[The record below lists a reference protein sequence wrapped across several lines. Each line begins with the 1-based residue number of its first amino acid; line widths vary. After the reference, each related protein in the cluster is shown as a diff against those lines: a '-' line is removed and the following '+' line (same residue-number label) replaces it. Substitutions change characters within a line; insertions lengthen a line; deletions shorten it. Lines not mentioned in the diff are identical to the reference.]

1 MEHLFGDP
9 VGEIESIIDEMKNI
23 VYIEG
28 VGRCRVV
35 TVNRRNENGV
45 NEPYD
50 VYEPIEEK
58 SVTYNGK
65 QKGSNAVSLTYT
77 GRI

>member
-9 VGEIESIIDEMKNI
+9 VGEIESIIDDMRNI
-23 VYIEG
+23 VYVEG

-35 TVNRRNENGV
+35 TINRRNENGT

-58 SVTYNGK
+58 SVTYDGK
-65 QKGSNAVSLTYT
+65 QKGSNAVSVTYT
-77 GRI
+77 GNI

>member
-9 VGEIESIIDEMKNI
+9 VGEIESIIDNMRNI
-23 VYIEG
+23 VYVEG
-28 VGRCRVV
+28 VGQCRVV
-35 TVNRRNENGV
+35 TINRRNENGT

-58 SVTYNGK
+58 SITYDGK
-65 QKGSNAVSLTYT
+65 QKDVDAISLTYT
-77 GRI
+77 GSI

>member
-9 VGEIESIIDEMKNI
+9 VGEIESIIDDMKNI

-28 VGRCRVV
+28 IGKCRVI
-35 TVNRRNENGV
+35 TINRKNNGV

-50 VYEPIEEK
+50 IYEPVEENK
-58 SVTYNGK
+58 
-65 QKGSNAVSLTYT
+65 
-77 GRI
+77 

>member
-9 VGEIESIIDEMKNI
+9 VGEIESIIDDMRNI

-28 VGRCRVV
+28 IGRCRVI
-35 TVNRRNENGV
+35 TVNRKNENGV

-50 VYEPIEEK
+50 IYEPVEENK
-58 SVTYNGK
+58 
-65 QKGSNAVSLTYT
+65 
-77 GRI
+77 

>member
-1 MEHLFGDP
+1 MEHIFGDP
-9 VGEIESIIDEMKNI
+9 VGEIESIIDEMRNI
-23 VYIEG
+23 VYVEG
-28 VGRCRVV
+28 VGRCRVI
-35 TVNRRNENGV
+35 TINRTNENGV

-58 SVTYNGK
+58 SITWDGK
-65 QKGSNAVSLTYT
+65 QKGVDAVSLTYT

>member
-1 MEHLFGDP
+1 MKHLFGDP
-9 VGEIESIIDEMKNI
+9 VGEIESIIDEMRNI
-23 VYIEG
+23 VYVEG

-35 TVNRRNENGV
+35 TINRTNENGV

-58 SVTYNGK
+58 SITYDGK
-65 QKGSNAVSLTYT
+65 QKGSNAVSVTYT